1 MRARIEAI
9 PMPGQWW
16 QDTLD
21 YHVRPALEKVGES
34 VEGWDQEE
42 SALVSPEIPPA
53 RAERIRDALSDIV
66 LVKVSLAA

>member
-9 PMPGQWW
+9 PIPGQWW

-34 VEGWDQEE
+34 VEGWNQEE
-42 SALVSPEIPPA
+42 SALESPELSST
-53 RAERIRDALSDIV
+53 RAERIRDALSDVV
-66 LVKVSLAA
+66 LVRVSLAA